1 MDCISFC
8 RFCGLEL
15 MDSVPDHSTLS
26 RFRSELTRKK
36 LYQPIMLM
44 VNKQLAEKGLMVKGT
59 AIVDAS
65 LTLSPFSPKGK
76 LDHQMAEDRKEDTR
90 SDTEVM
96 EEEKYHQ
103 KKEEES
109 PNADHEA
116 RWLKKRK
123 KTYFG
128 YKRHIATNDDGL
140 ILGVHTTPANEH
152 DSQGLG
158 DLMEKVPEDERTE
171 VMGDKG
177 YKSNKNDQLLEEMG
191 SKSLIME
198 KGYRHKPLTKEQKK
212 RNKEISKKR
221 WRVEQTFGGLHRWFG
236 CHITRLKGLE
246 KVHHQHILEAI
257 AYNLKRSPGLVHLLV
272 K

>member
-1 MDCISFC
+1 MQLISVWYGLSDVKTEDLTMDSISFC

-109 PNADHEA
+109 PHADHEA
-116 RWLKKRK
+116 RWLKNRCVNWQRL

-128 YKRHIATNDDGL
+128 YKRHITTNDDGL
-140 ILGVHTTPANEH
+140 ILGVHTIPANEH

-177 YKSNKNDQLLEEMG
+177 YKSKKNDRLLEEMG

-198 KGYRHKPLTKEQKK
+198 KGY
-212 RNKEISKKR
+212 
-221 WRVEQTFGGLHRWFG
+221 
-236 CHITRLKGLE
+236 
-246 KVHHQHILEAI
+246 
-257 AYNLKRSPGLVHLLV
+257 
-272 K
+272 